1 MRLTARCAV
10 VLLAALACLPALAAN
25 DRFWKE
31 SPDSMNGFM
40 PARDPLYVKECGACH
55 TPYLPGLLPARS
67 WELHMQRLDKH
78 FGENVALAPPAH
90 AAILKYLTDNAADRS
105 RYEGSL
111 TLMERIDPRRTP
123 YRFLDVPLFLENH
136 RIVLEVID
144 RKPKLKVRRLT
155 NCIDCHQMADEGSF
169 GNTELVIPG
178 LTRTDRKRPERRY

>member
-1 MRLTARCAV
+1 MRFTARFTV
-10 VLLAALACLPALAAN
+10 VLLAAAVCLPALAAN

-40 PARDPLYVKECGACH
+40 PARDPLYVKECGSCH

-78 FGENVALAPPAH
+78 FGENVTLAPQAH
-90 AAILKYLTDNAADRS
+90 AAILKYLVDHAADRS

-111 TLMERIDPRRTP
+111 TLLERIDPKRTP
-123 YRFLDVPLFLENH
+123 YRFLDMPLFLESH

-169 GNTELVIPG
+169 GNSELLIPG
-178 LTRTDRKRPERRY
+178 LTPSTRRRGYR